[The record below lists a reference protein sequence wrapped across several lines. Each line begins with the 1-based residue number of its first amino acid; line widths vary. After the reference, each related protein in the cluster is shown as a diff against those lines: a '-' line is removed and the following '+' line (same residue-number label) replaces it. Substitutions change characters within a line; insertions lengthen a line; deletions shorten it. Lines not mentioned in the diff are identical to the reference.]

1 MKEVIDLKL
10 EIFLFLGVLSEAGS
24 VVPNHLFMRSLNQ
37 SEVRVPV
44 EEVVLLKENGVG
56 LLLVLGEVPDGL

>member
-10 EIFLFLGVLSEAGS
+10 QIFLFLGLLSEAGS
-24 VVPNHLFMRSLNQ
+24 VVPNHLVMRSLNQ

-44 EEVVLLKENGVG
+44 EEIVLLKENGVG

>member
-10 EIFLFLGVLSEAGS
+10 QIFLFLRLLSEAGS
-24 VVPNHLFMRSLNQ
+24 VVPNHLVMRSLNQ